1 MVWQS
6 LVGAGDLDAID
17 YADNNLANFYP
28 LF

>member
-6 LVGAGDLDAID
+6 LDGAGDLDAID
-17 YADNNLANFYP
+17 YADNNLANFSP